1 MNYVYGRQCSVSL
14 YKDDTYTALPY
25 SQETIRT
32 KRKLYPLEETVGHK
46 RRIVEIAYGS
56 NIEGCIIT
64 RVSRNTIIP
73 LLSLLEHPLKPITLI
88 IDRAVE
94 TILYKNI
101 ILLSFEI
108 RASIDEALYIKFD
121 ITSIS
126 ESSTEEGNSATLI
139 IPWEKESTWFF
150 RKDSFRHQGKTIPG
164 IYAFTFTAEFQNTIT
179 YTLQIHTPLRKD
191 SVIQKSDFIE
201 NISFN
206 ALYPLEIQ
214 FNKLQPLTDMNET
227 DTAGEILVIRK
238 YRVQGIISY
247 KVMDRE
253 VSWGLTL

>member
-46 RRIVEIAYGS
+46 RRIVEIAYGFS
-56 NIEGCIIT
+56 IEGCIIT

-121 ITSIS
+121 GY
-126 ESSTEEGNSATLI
+126 E
-139 IPWEKESTWFF
+139 IP
-150 RKDSFRHQGKTIPG
+150 
-164 IYAFTFTAEFQNTIT
+164 
-179 YTLQIHTPLRKD
+179 L
-191 SVIQKSDFIE
+191 
-201 NISFN
+201 
-206 ALYPLEIQ
+206 
-214 FNKLQPLTDMNET
+214 
-227 DTAGEILVIRK
+227 
-238 YRVQGIISY
+238 
-247 KVMDRE
+247 
-253 VSWGLTL
+253 